1 MGFGRRLPDTYFTEE
16 IVASYLPKRELLCEA
31 LRAVGFTLS
40 VPEGAYYIFTQYRGV
55 PALSKMGP
63 CAPLST
69 PTPHLYRTE
78 DLPDGDAAE
87 DRCACGVRMEA
98 AMFMIEKIG
107 VAPVPGDGFYQEGDF
122 GEQYMRFT
130 FVRSLGLL
138 EEAATKRK
146 RRDDYDE
153 DGELKEGAPSL

>member
-63 CAPLST
+63 CAPR
-69 PTPHLYRTE
+69 PH
-78 DLPDGDAAE
+78 PH
-87 DRCACGVRMEA
+87 
-98 AMFMIEKIG
+98 
-107 VAPVPGDGFYQEGDF
+107 
-122 GEQYMRFT
+122 
-130 FVRSLGLL
+130 RS
-138 EEAATKRK
+138 RIPH
-146 RRDDYDE
+146 RR
-153 DGELKEGAPSL
+153 LA

>member
-138 EEAATKRK
+138 EEAATKLK
-146 RRDDYDE
+146 RLNDYDE

>member
-1 MGFGRRLPDTYFTEE
+1 M
-16 IVASYLPKRELLCEA
+16 ASYLPKRELLCEA

-98 AMFMIEKIG
+98 AMFMIEIAG
-107 VAPVPGDGFYQEGDF
+107 VRV
-122 GEQYMRFT
+122 
-130 FVRSLGLL
+130 L
-138 EEAATKRK
+138 EEDFLADSGCRQKDRANVTGPLLPALVRH
-146 RRDDYDE
+146 
-153 DGELKEGAPSL
+153 P

>member
-1 MGFGRRLPDTYFTEE
+1 MGLGRRLPDTYFTEE

-138 EEAATKRK
+138 EEAATKLK
-146 RRDDYDE
+146 RLDDYDE

>member
-138 EEAATKRK
+138 EEAATKLK
-146 RRDDYDE
+146 RLDDYDE

>member
-69 PTPHLYRTE
+69 PKAQKTARPSRSG
-78 DLPDGDAAE
+78 GDAAD
-87 DRCACGVRMEA
+87 DRCVCGVRMEA

-107 VAPVPGDGFYQEGDF
+107 VAPVPGDGFYREGDF

-138 EEAATKRK
+138 EEAAAKLKRL
-146 RRDDYDE
+146 DDYDE